1 MMPTGFDTNDPTVLA
16 SLDNIL
22 ALTEAGDDLAGRG
35 LPTCGLADLESVACR
50 GTTRIALA
58 NSLAQHCSE
67 QRRTS
72 NDPGSS
78 GNVCFG
84 PLCGLKS
91 DITRGPRSAI
101 SGREHRNKKA
111 SLFDHLGEAGVGT
124 SQQRL
129 LTTRQHA

>member
-35 LPTCGLADLESVACR
+35 LPTCELADLESVACR

-78 GNVCFG
+78 EAAF
-84 PLCGLKS
+84 
-91 DITRGPRSAI
+91 DEPR
-101 SGREHRNKKA
+101 R
-111 SLFDHLGEAGVGT
+111 
-124 SQQRL
+124 RL
-129 LTTRQHA
+129 AVACRFAERVAPTWT